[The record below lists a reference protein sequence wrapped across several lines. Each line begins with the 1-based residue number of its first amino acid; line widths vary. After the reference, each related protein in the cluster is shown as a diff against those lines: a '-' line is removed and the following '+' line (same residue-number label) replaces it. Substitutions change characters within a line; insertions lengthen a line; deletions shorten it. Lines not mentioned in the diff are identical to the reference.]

1 MEIKESLYDGKII
14 KYITIN
20 ASAEPS
26 PGNIMTYDNE
36 MYITICNDGEVS
48 YTSLIRLIQDTYSKY
63 DGFEIDLGRSYTKIH
78 IPEEA
83 AKSYKYERKKRTMIN
98 KAKNEAGIASYTVK
112 WVEDIDKINDACEIR
127 IMVDQPNAHMRKIL
141 IKKIREKWPNNLKIN
156 EIPMP
161 DGIYIMI
168 PESLAKE
175 TANKQ
180 KESTAIAVDKDK
192 DDYAVWHAE
201 MSKHAKIITSSIFC
215 SVGWNTEKLMKSLK
229 FIIDSASDK
238 EMKPEDCLQTFELHY
253 IQSINLIYWG
263 LRLSANMNEQDD
275 NTRNKLH
282 DAIYNA
288 CGFLR
293 IWTEE
298 EIESPGVTLFQLIH
312 LLADDKKDE
321 NGDFIDLDYEYFGIF
336 GMNLIDYLKASIHTD
351 FSYDDY
357 DAAIDKYNIIAES
370 EHSADAWDIIY
381 KNYIDIYKA
390 RHDEQEP
397 DNSPLF
403 TFANDFREWVIF
415 SEIYKSLG
423 INEDETENRYRYY
436 QLCKNQELY
445 NAIYLNINAM
455 QTPDFLTKYEYQ
467 VYCAAKSDAKSM
479 QIEPMLFM
487 LLRFHNSICCWK
499 NFMAT
504 RTEYLPEI
512 KNFNDTLDFLIKNCK
527 SQYLGYLAKRY
538 L

>member
-1 MEIKESLYDGKII
+1 MMTFSHEMTKQFVENIYMDSTDSTEFITKCVNSMRIHINNNDNKAFTNLILSLNNAFAKFGGCTVTLGKG
-14 KYITIN
+14 
-20 ASAEPS
+20 SAE
-26 PGNIMTYDNE
+26 I
-36 MYITICNDGEVS
+36 YIP
-48 YTSLIRLIQDTYSKY
+48 K
-63 DGFEIDLGRSYTKIH
+63 
-78 IPEEA
+78 EA
-83 AKSYKYERKKRTMIN
+83 AQAAYNERMKRTMID

-127 IMVDQPNAHMRKIL
+127 IMVAQPNAYMREIL

-168 PESLAKE
+168 PESLAKDI
-175 TANKQ
+175 ANKQ
-180 KESTAIAVDKDK
+180 KESIAIAVDKDK

-293 IWTEE
+293 IWTGE
-298 EIESPGVTLFQLIH
+298 EIEGPGVTLFQLIH

-336 GMNLIDYLKASIHTD
+336 GMNLMYYLKESMHKD
-351 FSYDDY
+351 FSHDDY

-467 VYCAAKSDAKSM
+467 VYCAAKSDTNSM
-479 QIEPMLFM
+479 QIEPMLFL

-527 SQYLGYLAKRY
+527 SSYLGYLAKRY

>member
-1 MEIKESLYDGKII
+1 M
-14 KYITIN
+14 
-20 ASAEPS
+20 
-26 PGNIMTYDNE
+26 
-36 MYITICNDGEVS
+36 
-48 YTSLIRLIQDTYSKY
+48 
-63 DGFEIDLGRSYTKIH
+63 ID
-78 IPEEA
+78 
-83 AKSYKYERKKRTMIN
+83 

-112 WVEDIDKINDACEIR
+112 SIEDLDKINDACEIR
-127 IMVDQPNAHMRKIL
+127 IMVDQNDPMMRKVIVD
-141 IKKIREKWPNNLKIN
+141 KIRDKWPNNLKIN

-161 DGIYIMI
+161 GGLYIMI

-180 KESTAIAVDKDK
+180 KESIAVDKD
-192 DDYAVWHAE
+192 DYAAWHAE
-201 MSKHAKIITSSIFC
+201 MSKHAKVITYSIFT
-215 SVGWNTEKLMKSLK
+215 SIGWNSEELIKSLN
-229 FIIDSASDK
+229 FIIDSASEK
-238 EMKPEDCLQTFELHY
+238 AMKPEDCLQTFELHH

-263 LRLSANMNEQDD
+263 LRLSADMNEQND
-275 NTRNKLH
+275 NTRNELH
-282 DAIYNA
+282 NVIFHA
-288 CGFLR
+288 CDILC
-293 IWTEE
+293 IWAEE
-298 EIESPGVTLFQLIH
+298 EIEGPGITLFELINF
-312 LLADDKKDE
+312 LSDDKKDE

-336 GMNLIDYLKASIHTD
+336 GMNLIHYIKRSIHKD
-351 FSYDDY
+351 FGHDEY
-357 DAAIDKYNIIAES
+357 DAAINKYNIIAES
-370 EHSADAWDIIY
+370 EYSADAWDIIY

-455 QTPDFLTKYEYQ
+455 QIPDFLTKYEYQ
-467 VYCAAKSDAKSM
+467 VYCAAKSDTNSM

-487 LLRFHNSICCWK
+487 LLRFHSSICCWK
-499 NFMAT
+499 NFMAA
-504 RTEYLPEI
+504 RTAYLPEI

-527 SQYLGYLAKRY
+527 SPYLGYLAKRY